1 MSNFRSF
8 GATKFIARAS
18 EEGFAAVVA
27 ASERSSV
34 ALPLWHELSSE
45 IYALSPEASL
55 SIGKP
60 TDGHTSAYYP
70 SSPPPSDEQV
80 DEVQALCDAAGI
92 STLNT
97 RLSRTSDT
105 ELVLLIAS
113 VSELP
118 SSFPKS
124 LKSDKLG
131 FTVRLESGDY
141 SDALGRVNSALRE
154 ARKHARDD
162 NQRQMLEKYEESFE
176 TGDIEAHKQGSR
188 HWVKDVGP
196 VVESYIGC
204 VCGLLLSYG
213 FSSSTGAS

>member
-141 SDALGRVNSALRE
+141 SDALGRVNSALHE